1 MIQITVVMAWRELKN
16 AIKMAWDVKTLVI
29 FGEIAQSFHF
39 FFFLCLRAQQECSS
53 HCSSTSQWTEISTLT
68 SKVDIELWSWRQAGG
83 FWYTNVA
90 AWKLF
95 HFPPNAVAPDST
107 VYDCMYLG
115 DNGISIVTHTTTSLK
130 PTEVECMFSKS
141 LLFLLLS
148 EHLNHGVGL
157 LAAAA
162 RAESTH

>member
-1 MIQITVVMAWRELKN
+1 MLKLWRFSGKSCNLF
-16 AIKMAWDVKTLVI
+16 I
-29 FGEIAQSFHF
+29 
-39 FFFLCLRAQQECSS
+39 FFLSLLACTTRMQLPMQR
-53 HCSSTSQWTEISTLT
+53 STSQWAEISTLT

-90 AWKLF
+90 ALKLF
-95 HFPPNAVAPDST
+95 HFPPKSNGT
-107 VYDCMYLG
+107 QQHYDVWG

-148 EHLNHGVGL
+148 EHLNQGVGL
-157 LAAAA
+157 LQMQKW
-162 RAESTH
+162 RVPIIV

>member
-1 MIQITVVMAWRELKN
+1 MHNKN
-16 AIKMAWDVKTLVI
+16 AASIAAAPLNGLKLAPSLQKLTLNYGVGDKQGASGIQMWQHGNFSI
-29 FGEIAQSFHF
+29 FPQMQSHP
-39 FFFLCLRAQQECSS
+39 
-53 HCSSTSQWTEISTLT
+53 T
-68 SKVDIELWSWRQAGG
+68 
-83 FWYTNVA
+83 
-90 AWKLF
+90 
-95 HFPPNAVAPDST
+95 T
-107 VYDCMYLG
+107 VYDCMYEG